1 MQRVETITSLD
12 VGAVGWES
20 KSMASATTQIGYGRL
35 VEVVRGLLNGLAD
48 VRAEGAEQARE
59 IGKLKEKAETF
70 QTKIETLQEL
80 SDLQDS
86 EVADHDRR
94 LTELTKEIEVLKA
107 DFSAQKKALTSSLHG
122 AKVREGF
129 AKARADRLEAGLAR
143 TQTSSP
149 KLRSPAKRD
158 ATSKAKRDSK
168 SKR

>member
-1 MQRVETITSLD
+1 
-12 VGAVGWES
+12 
-20 KSMASATTQIGYGRL
+20 MASVTTQIGYGRL

-48 VRAEGAEQARE
+48 VKAEGAEQAQE

-94 LTELTKEIEVLKA
+94 LTELTREIEVLKA
-107 DFSAQKKALTSSLHG
+107 DFSAQKKTLTSSLHG

-143 TQTSSP
+143 TRATSP
-149 KLRSPAKRD
+149 KSRGPAKRE
-158 ATSKAKRDSK
+158 ATSKDSK